1 VKIKY
6 DTAKEQVL
14 KLVHPCKCRK
24 CENPCSYGS
33 GAFIG
38 DEAEKLAEF
47 LKINGLEAEVMEPYG
62 NTTRRVLFIRKI
74 EEIEPVE
81 LPKPEVKGP
90 QQSMKDLKKGLK

>member
-1 VKIKY
+1 M
-6 DTAKEQVL
+6 AKPV
-14 KLVHPCKCRK
+14 
-24 CENPCSYGS
+24 
-33 GAFIG
+33 AFIEQTIIF
-38 DEAEKLAEF
+38 DPSETFSHLYQFEAKFAEF